1 MTIRFPW
8 NFLYILKD
16 TMLFTQTTTV
26 TINSGNAL
34 SLQGAYNIT
43 LGSGSSSVVGVY
55 TGALPY
61 ISIGHLSDASAC
73 LSCPDGKY
81 STATGASVCS
91 ICPANSGSA
100 SGSSLLTDCSGNAG
114 LSGSDGGP
122 CIACG
127 QGSGSLCCN
136 FQTSSTRRPQEQA
149 CERAVLLGPTL
160 RQAVMLRK
168 TARA

>member
-61 ISIGHLSDASAC
+61 ISIGHLSD
-73 LSCPDGKY
+73 
-81 STATGASVCS
+81 VC
-91 ICPANSGSA
+91 
-100 SGSSLLTDCSGNAG
+100 
-114 LSGSDGGP
+114 
-122 CIACG
+122 
-127 QGSGSLCCN
+127 
-136 FQTSSTRRPQEQA
+136 
-149 CERAVLLGPTL
+149 
-160 RQAVMLRK
+160 K
-168 TARA
+168 WK